1 MAIESSARRHRVC
14 GSACTRAC
22 SAVSGVLTS
31 LSCVVAQGRS
41 ATQRS
46 GSTAFNRDHMSVGTL
61 LSVCGST
68 TSQASRKGRPQSLFC
83 ESLDVLLYANGTPH
97 THTHARAHTN
107 ARWYSTC
114 CCFFAGT
121 HASFL
126 FSVDPDNGDS
136 GGRDHG
142 SGWWYEGGGLC
153 ESKHFLIRASL
164 LGVLL

>member
-1 MAIESSARRHRVC
+1 MVIESSARRHRVC

-46 GSTAFNRDHMSVGTL
+46 GSTAFSRDHMSVGTL

-83 ESLDVLLYANGTPH
+83 ESLDVLLYSNGTPH
-97 THTHARAHTN
+97 THTRARTQ
-107 ARWYSTC
+107 TLV
-114 CCFFAGT
+114 GT
-121 HASFL
+121 
-126 FSVDPDNGDS
+126 V
-136 GGRDHG
+136 RVV
-142 SGWWYEGGGLC
+142 
-153 ESKHFLIRASL
+153 ASL
-164 LGVLL
+164 LGLTRPFYSALILIMETQAAAIMAVAGGMKEVVYVSRNIFSSVLPSLACL